1 MERQSHE
8 SKLSEIRWHQ
18 SLRLL
23 LDKDYLLLIH
33 TNSRMAATAYA
44 HNHQLVSSL
53 LLYARRKKKGLGGE
67 GGKTSFLT
75 HSLHPFHST
84 KTKSNTS
91 LHPTSSP
98 APQ

>member
-33 TNSRMAATAYA
+33 TNGHMAVTAYA
-44 HNHQLVSSL
+44 QHHQLVSSL
-53 LLYARRKKKGLGGE
+53 LLYARRKKKGGLGE
-67 GGKTSFLT
+67 GEGTSFLT
-75 HSLHPFHST
+75 PSLHST